1 MFKSFLGFN
10 LVKEYHSTRADNRFH
25 PSKRNQIIIKSAI
38 DRVVKCH
45 GATNQHATQC
55 IGILH
60 QSCKSERYDQNRFDS
75 RYHQHGGGLWCFV
88 CFGQISFNLTQTE
101 LG

>member
-38 DRVVKCH
+38 VLL
-45 GATNQHATQC
+45 ATLLV
-55 IGILH
+55 GWPSL
-60 QSCKSERYDQNRFDS
+60 KSVS
-75 RYHQHGGGLWCFV
+75 AHKMVHKMV
-88 CFGQISFNLTQTE
+88 HS
-101 LG
+101 